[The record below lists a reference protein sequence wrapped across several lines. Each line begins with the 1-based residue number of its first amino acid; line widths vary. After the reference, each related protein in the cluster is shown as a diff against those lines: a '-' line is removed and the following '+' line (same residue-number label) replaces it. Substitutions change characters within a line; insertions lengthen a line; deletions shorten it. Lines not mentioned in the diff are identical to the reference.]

1 MDRMLY
7 VAMSAAV
14 QNMRGQAIATHNL
27 ANASTGGFKADLAQA
42 RAMPVYGDGHPSRV
56 FAMTERPGIDF
67 SYGSI
72 ATTENTLDLAIDG
85 DGWLVVQGL
94 DGQEAYTRAG
104 ALRMNNFGLLETMGG
119 LPLMGDAG
127 PITLPASEEI
137 VIGSDGTVSVK
148 PLGQE
153 ANTLAVVD
161 RVRLV
166 NPPASDLVKGDDGL
180 FRMRDGSVAEP
191 DVTVK
196 VVQGAL
202 EESNVSTIKQML
214 DVVTLARQ
222 YEMSIKAMKVAEEM
236 DAASSQMMRMNA

>member
-7 VAMSAAV
+7 VAMSAAA
-14 QNMRGQAIATHNL
+14 QNMRAQTIATHNL
-27 ANASTGGFKADLAQA
+27 ANASTTGFKADLAQA
-42 RAMPVYGDGHPSRV
+42 RAMPVYGNGHPSRV

-67 SYGSI
+67 NFGSV
-72 ATTENTLDLAIDG
+72 ATTENPLDLAING

-104 ALRMNNFGLLETMGG
+104 AMRMNSFGLLETTGG

-127 PITLPASEEI
+127 PITLPESEEI
-137 VIGSDGTVSVK
+137 VIGSDGTISVR

-166 NPPASDLVKGDDGL
+166 NPPLSELVKGEDGL
-180 FRMRDGSVAEP
+180 FRRRDGLPADP
-191 DVTVK
+191 DINVTL
-196 VVQGAL
+196 VQGAL
-202 EESNVSTIKQML
+202 EESNVSTIGQLM
-214 DVVTLARQ
+214 DVVKLARQ

-236 DAASSQMMRMNA
+236 DAASSQMMRLNA